1 MKAEKKVKSYTRRT
15 KSGKTVVVKAH
26 TAKYEAAD
34 KKEVVKKKGSG
45 KEIEEIMNKK
55 KTPIVEK
62 PEAEAE
68 APFTK
73 EEFKEWYEGTGS
85 AADKKVAKAL
95 RKQLGRSGYRK
106 FEDEAI
112 DNYTPRGH
120 MKMFKR
126 VSSDELKGSSSK
138 DLSSKATTSKTKTT
152 SVPKEPSR
160 IAELIDINERGLA
173 KAKERATRYK
183 YRWTNDNSAVNPDGG
198 TMKDVI
204 EHTER
209 ELSSLKKGREAL
221 KKGKLDEAWKEFK
234 NFGVKEEEIY
244 GKRIADKREK
254 ARISK
259 AHESLNNSSS
269 AMVTKKISEV
279 QKELDKT
286 IKRKEEGKN
295 YYWAG
300 TEDNYYKE
308 PISKKITYLK
318 RQISHLEKA
327 KADIQKGKIGA
338 AGKRLS
344 KVDNLLMSEIFK
356 YDVSQKLRKLDRAE
370 HQKAVNN
377 AYAEARSYEKS
388 KKTGEGT
395 YGYYIDGKSVPRY
408 VYAQKAHSPNHKS
421 PREVASAILKKAD
434 LRIYQPKNKPTTMEV
449 YGFHDRRSA
458 KNRIATIT
466 NGRHISFGG
475 RFEKENKK
483 EYSSVIAKALKKA
496 GYVVVEQQSKGA
508 KLTSLQKHAVNALLN
523 RPGWTMK
530 KAEKHV
536 LSLSRKD
543 LDKIAHEDL

>member
-34 KKEVVKKKGSG
+34 KKEATKKKGSG

-62 PEAEAE
+62 PEPETE

-120 MKMFKR
+120 SKMFKR
-126 VSSDELKGSSSK
+126 ISDELGGSTSKDSSSK
-138 DLSSKATTSKTKTT
+138 TKKTT
-152 SVPKEPSR
+152 SIPKEPAT
-160 IAELIDINERGLA
+160 IARLIDINERGLA
-173 KAKERATRYK
+173 KAKERASKYK
-183 YRWTNDNSAVNPDGG
+183 YRWTNDNLSDDPDEV
-198 TMKDVI
+198 TMESVI
-204 EHTER
+204 KHTER

-244 GKRIADKREK
+244 GKRVADKREK

-259 AHESLNNSSS
+259 VHESLNNSSS
-269 AMVTKKISEV
+269 AMVTKKISEI

-327 KADIQKGKIGA
+327 KADIQKGKITA
-338 AGKRLS
+338 AGKRLN

-377 AYAEARSYEKS
+377 AYAESRSYEKS

-408 VYAQKAHSPNHKS
+408 IYAQKAHSSKPS
-421 PREVASAILKKAD
+421 PHELASAILKKAD

-458 KNRIATIT
+458 KNRIATIKD
-466 NGRHISFGG
+466 GHISFSG

-496 GYVVVEQQSKGA
+496 GYDVEQQSKTA
-508 KLTSLQKHAVNALLN
+508 KPKLTSLQKHAVNALLN

-543 LDKIAHEDL
+543 LDKIAHEDS

>member
-34 KKEVVKKKGSG
+34 KKEAVKRKGSG

-62 PEAEAE
+62 PELETE

-138 DLSSKATTSKTKTT
+138 DLSSKTTTSKTKKT
-152 SVPKEPSR
+152 SIPKEPAT
-160 IAELIDINERGLA
+160 IASLIDINERGLA
-173 KAKERATRYK
+173 KAKERATKYK

-209 ELSSLKKGREAL
+209 ELSSLKRGREAL

-244 GKRIADKREK
+244 GKRVADKREK
-254 ARISK
+254 TRISK
-259 AHESLNNSSS
+259 VHESLNNSSS
-269 AMVTKKISEV
+269 AMVTKKISEI

-286 IKRKEEGKN
+286 IKRKEEGNN

-338 AGKRLS
+338 AGKRLN

-356 YDVSQKLRKLDRAE
+356 YDVSQKLKRLDRAE

-377 AYAEARSYEKS
+377 AYAEARSYEKA

-408 VYAQKAHSPNHKS
+408 IYAQKAHSSKPS
-421 PREVASAILKKAD
+421 PHEIASAILKKAD
-434 LRIYQPKNKPTTMEV
+434 LRIYQPKNKPTIEV

-458 KNRIATIT
+458 KNRIATIKD
-466 NGRHISFGG
+466 GHISFGG

-496 GYVVVEQQSKGA
+496 GYAVEQTESKGA

-543 LDKIAHEDL
+543 LDKIAHEDS